1 MRTTLTIDDDVFDQ
15 ARALSEKLR
24 TPFRRVVSEAM
35 RVGLREVS
43 HAAAVKP
50 YRTVGHPMGLRSA
63 YDIDN
68 IQEVLAVAEGEDAR

>member
-15 ARALSEKLR
+15 ARALSGKLR

-35 RVGLREVS
+35 RIGLREVS
-43 HAAAVKP
+43 YAATVKP
-50 YRTVGHPMGLRSA
+50 YRTAGHPMGLRQG

>member
-35 RVGLREVS
+35 RIGLREVS
-43 HAAAVKP
+43 HAATVKP
-50 YRTVGHPMGLRSA
+50 YRTTGHPMGLRQG